1 MKTDI
6 YKTITD
12 KIVTLLEQGVEEGYR
27 LPWRR
32 IDKFELPRNAASG
45 KSYRGINT
53 LILWCQEIERGYS
66 SGQWA
71 TYKQW
76 SELGAQVKKGEKSS
90 PIVFW
95 KNLETDENENKE
107 EKAVEANRRP
117 ILVSHA
123 NVFNAEQVE
132 GFQKA
137 SEEGRSEPLE
147 GFFSNIGA
155 DVRHGGDK
163 AYFSPRED
171 YVQMPWF
178 NSFNSPEDYYS
189 VLSHELTHWT
199 GGADRLKREFSKMFG
214 DASYA
219 FEELIAELGSAFLC
233 SELRISEDPRR
244 EHAQYLDCWLKV
256 LKEDSRAIFTAASKA
271 QAAADYLLERAEL
284 RKAA

>member
-6 YKTITD
+6 YKIITD
-12 KIVTLLEQGVEEGYR
+12 KIVTLLEQGAEEGYR
-27 LPWRR
+27 LPWRQVN
-32 IDKFELPRNAASG
+32 KFELPRNAASG
-45 KSYRGINT
+45 KNYRGINT
-53 LILWCQEIERGYS
+53 LILWCQEVERGYS

-76 SELGAQVKKGEKSS
+76 TELGAQVRKGEKSS

-95 KNLETDENENKE
+95 KNLESDDVENKE
-107 EKAVEANRRP
+107 EKPAEANRRP

-132 GFQKA
+132 GFQKV

-147 GFFSNIGA
+147 DYFSKIGA
-155 DVRHGGDK
+155 DIRHGGGK
-163 AYFSPRED
+163 AFFSVYGD
-171 YVQMPWF
+171 FVQMPFF
-178 NSFNSPEDYYS
+178 NSFESTDAYYS
-189 VLSHELTHWT
+189 VLSHELTHWA
-199 GGADRLKREFSKMFG
+199 GGPTRLNREFSKRFG

-233 SELRISEDPRR
+233 SDLGLSADPRK
-244 EHAQYLDCWLKV
+244 EHAQYIEVWLKV
-256 LKEDSRAIFTAASKA
+256 LKDDKRAIFTAASKA
-271 QAAADYLLERAEL
+271 QAAADYLLERSEL